1 MWSFSFVVPT
11 LMILIIILAFYFT
24 LPRLPINK
32 NRYFVTMILIEVF
45 TVIMNMISSYVDNN
59 YRQYSVGLVNIVNM
73 LYFLSY
79 FARALII
86 YEFTAGV
93 LGVTLGK
100 SKVIKYIL
108 RIPFYFSMVL
118 TLLSMFWNIIYYVD
132 ENGYHVGEMYIL
144 LYYCGFFYVLM
155 SFLAVSRY
163 HKRLSGR
170 REKYSMIL
178 YNLIVLAGLIMRL
191 LFPTYLLM
199 DTFVLMAVIVVYLAF
214 ENPEY
219 YLELKSSVFNS
230 RALRE
235 YLEEHIV
242 HMNDRCLGLVVHRY
256 YEMRDIYGAAQTD
269 AGMNMLGKYLVSIY
283 PKGKIFYYRRG
294 RFVILGNSDT
304 EIKELSRTISERFKQ
319 PWKSSEAEIYFD
331 AGFAIIELS
340 DRVESTDV
348 LLNTITRALAMAAMS
363 DSEIPLD
370 IKYDEL
376 LATEQEMKAKRSLEA
391 AIDLGN
397 VELFLQPMYDARLG
411 KIAGAEALARIRD
424 EKGNLLPPSSFIK
437 IAEKNGRIN
446 EIGEQIFEK
455 TCKFIKEHDPKK
467 YGVEWINV
475 NLSPVQFVRKDIAE
489 RYAYIA
495 EKYGVDPGM
504 IHLEITE
511 EAMIDEY
518 FLNRQIRVL
527 AEKGFKFVLDDYGT
541 GYSNLARLKKC
552 PFINIKIDMSIV
564 WDYCKEP
571 DYILP
576 TMVQAFKHMGFGIT
590 SEGVEDDNMAETMKN
605 IGSDY
610 LQGYLYSKPLPAEEF
625 IKQYL
630 N

>member
-11 LMILIIILAFYFT
+11 LMILIIILAFYFS

-32 NRYFVTMILIEVF
+32 NRYFVTMMLIEAF
-45 TVIMNMISSYVDNN
+45 TVIMDMVSSYVDNN
-59 YRQYSVGLVNIVNM
+59 YQQYSVGLVNIVNM

-118 TLLSMFWNIIYYVD
+118 TVLSMFWNIIYYVD
-132 ENGYHVGEMYIL
+132 ENGYHAGEMYIF
-144 LYYCGFFYVLM
+144 LYYCGFFYILM

-191 LFPTYLLM
+191 LLPTYLLM

-235 YLEEHIV
+235 YLEEHSA

-256 YEMRDIYGAAQTD
+256 YEMRDIYGATQTD

-283 PKGKIFYYRRG
+283 PKGKIFYYRKG
-294 RFVILGNSDT
+294 RFVILGNSDA

-331 AGFAIIELS
+331 VGFAIIELS

-348 LLNTITRALAMAAMS
+348 LLNTITRALVMADMS

-397 VELFLQPMYDARLG
+397 VELFLQPMFDAKLG

-495 EKYGVDPGM
+495 GKYNVDPAM

-511 EAMIDEY
+511 EAMIDVY

-571 DYILP
+571 DHILP
-576 TMVQAFKHMGFGIT
+576 TMVQAFKHMGFDIT

-605 IGSDY
+605 IGCDF
-610 LQGYLYSKPLPAEEF
+610 LQGYLYSKPLPVEEF
-625 IKQYL
+625 VKQY
-630 N
+630 